1 MACSE
6 GLCAPW
12 LPRLPVPGV
21 PSTAS
26 SARHVLEWREDAKVP
41 NHSSRSQSR
50 GRGRR
55 PPVSALGPV
64 ASGRSTLGPLYCGRG
79 SMEGKSEHLMNV
91 GSVQQA
97 FIQFNQQFLR
107 LYPLCAERWG
117 FSRGAGDQKGVGS
130 TLHRSA
136 DSQRAGN
143 TDPQT
148 KRQLWLACHVRR
160 RGFWSWGH
168 LSSIQSPFHKRVF
181 DIPL

>member
-50 GRGRR
+50 GRGHR

-117 FSRGAGDQKGVGS
+117 FSRGAGDQKDRGLHPPQVCGLS
-130 TLHRSA
+130 ESREHRSPDKTPTVA
-136 DSQRAGN
+136 GMPREEKRILVLGTFKFHSVAVSQ
-143 TDPQT
+143 T
-148 KRQLWLACHVRR
+148 CV
-160 RGFWSWGH
+160 
-168 LSSIQSPFHKRVF
+168 
-181 DIPL
+181 